1 MLKRVLV
8 CGIWFG
14 KVSHPVRVRQ
24 LRRTVVKIW
33 NEKRLHSGPNFN
45 DGDLFCTVRCLCGCG
60 YFGAALRLE
69 SAIPAPFLSFGG
81 RSPGP

>member
-33 NEKRLHSGPNFN
+33 NRKRLHSGPNFN
-45 DGDLFCTVRCLCGCG
+45 DGDLFFVL
-60 YFGAALRLE
+60 YGAYAVADILAL
-69 SAIPAPFLSFGG
+69 PCN
-81 RSPGP
+81 